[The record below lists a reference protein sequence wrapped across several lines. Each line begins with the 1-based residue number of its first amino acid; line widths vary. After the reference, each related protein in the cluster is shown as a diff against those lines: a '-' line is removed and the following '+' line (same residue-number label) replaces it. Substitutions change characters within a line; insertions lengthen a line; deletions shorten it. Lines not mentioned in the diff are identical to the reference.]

1 MSTLDEIKELKALRD
16 SGDLTDEEFAN
27 AKARLLCESPAAT
40 SSGWVYP
47 ILIVVIVGLV
57 FWIAPQKK
65 PGTSPPDK
73 SAGTSP
79 QTNPKV
85 KPQHTYYV
93 FPELIE
99 LATTNPKG
107 SEWDALDHSGPDIT
121 YSIHLN
127 DREIFT
133 APSKGKNNTV
143 NEWGGVS
150 QNLSLFNTSVSVE
163 GIIKAALISIN
174 NGDTLTVKVW
184 DDDIA
189 ANDEAG
195 EFTLKTA
202 ELKLG
207 QTEWW
212 RYGDTWN
219 EGRDAKR
226 PDASRGLKRLRLH
239 VVDTEK
245 KAEFI
250 ASQMGIP
257 LKEVNDKLKT
267 LTP

>member
-1 MSTLDEIKELKALRD
+1 MGTLEKIKELKALRD
-16 SGDLTDEEFAN
+16 SGDLTDEEFEQAKTRLLN
-27 AKARLLCESPAAT
+27 ELPPAKA
-40 SSGWVYP
+40 SGWIYP
-47 ILIVVIVGLV
+47 LLIVAVVGFV
-57 FWIAPQKK
+57 FWITPQKK
-65 PGTSPPDK
+65 PGTKLLNNGEEK
-73 SAGTSP
+73 STQA
-79 QTNPKV
+79 NPTV
-85 KPQHTYYV
+85 KPQHTYLV
-93 FPELIE
+93 FPDLIE
-99 LATTNPKG
+99 LTAKNLEG
-107 SEWDALDHSGPDIT
+107 DEWDIFGSGPDIT
-121 YSIHLN
+121 YAIYLN
-127 DREIFT
+127 DSEIFT

-174 NGDTLTVKVW
+174 DGDTLTVKVW

-226 PDASRGLKRLRLH
+226 PDASRGLKRLRLR
-239 VVDTEK
+239 VIDSDK

-250 ASQMGIP
+250 ASQLNLP
-257 LKEVNDKLKT
+257 LEKVNDMLKK

>member
-1 MSTLDEIKELKALRD
+1 MSTLEQIKELKALRD
-16 SGDLTDEEFAN
+16 NGDLTDEEFEQ
-27 AKARLLCESPAAT
+27 AKAKFLYELPPAK

-47 ILIVVIVGLV
+47 ILIVVVVGLV

-65 PGTSPPDK
+65 PGATQPDK
-73 SAGTSP
+73 GPGTTSP
-79 QTNPKV
+79 QANPKV
-85 KPQHTYYV
+85 KPQHIYYV

-99 LATTNPKG
+99 LAATNPEGKK
-107 SEWDALDHSGPDIT
+107 WDIDDSGPDIT
-121 YSIHLN
+121 YAIYLN
-127 DREIFT
+127 DREIFK
-133 APSKGKNNTV
+133 APSKGKDNTV

-150 QNLSLFNTSVSVE
+150 QDLSLFNTSVSVE
-163 GIIKAALISIN
+163 GIIKSALISIN
-174 NGDTLTVKVW
+174 GGDTLTVKVW

-189 ANDEAG
+189 ANDKAG
-195 EFTLKTA
+195 EFTIKTA

-212 RYGDTWN
+212 RYGDTWS

-250 ASQMGIP
+250 ASQLDIS
-257 LKEVNDKLKT
+257 LEKVNDMLKN